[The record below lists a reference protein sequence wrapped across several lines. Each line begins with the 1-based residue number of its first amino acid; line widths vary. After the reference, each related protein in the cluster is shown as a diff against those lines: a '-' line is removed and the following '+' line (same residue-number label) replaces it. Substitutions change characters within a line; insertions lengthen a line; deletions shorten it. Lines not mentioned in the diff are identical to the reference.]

1 MKLKILKRLYD
12 VIELLEN
19 LTNSTFSSTSVSI
32 DKSVD
37 KNIEKGCSNQS
48 NITSVVRG
56 DRVTRKMHSVIKIG
70 GCFRVYMGGAE

>member
-37 KNIEKGCSNQS
+37 KNIEKGCSN
-48 NITSVVRG
+48 ITSVVRG
-56 DRVTRKMHSVIKIG
+56 DRVTRKMHPVIKIG